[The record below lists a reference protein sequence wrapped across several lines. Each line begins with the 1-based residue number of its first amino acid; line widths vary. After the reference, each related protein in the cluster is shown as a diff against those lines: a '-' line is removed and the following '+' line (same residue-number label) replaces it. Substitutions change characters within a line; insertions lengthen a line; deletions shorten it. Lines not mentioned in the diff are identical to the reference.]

1 MSPATSTDSE
11 VFGMYDY
18 RRGGGVLLAFLLGG
32 VLGAVLGL
40 LFAPRSGKES
50 RDMIADGAQ
59 RYWDQGVELYGTGV
73 EKVTEMYESG
83 KETAGSTTADLRV
96 KIDAARDRLQ
106 DQVAETVPAAKGAVD
121 KTAGATKG
129 AVDKTAGAAHKT
141 LDSVAEKSSRKK
153 ADKTDDKAE
162 DTAEAPA
169 ADEAVPEV

>member
-1 MSPATSTDSE
+1 MWPATSTNSE
-11 VFGMYDY
+11 VLGMYDY

-59 RYWDQGVELYGTGV
+59 KYWDQGVELYGTGV
-73 EKVTEMYESG
+73 DKVTELYESG
-83 KETAGSTTADLRV
+83 KETAGSTTADLRG

-106 DQVAETVPAAKGAVD
+106 DQVAETVPAAKDAVD
-121 KTAGATKG
+121 KASGATKG

-141 LDSVAEKSSRKK
+141 LDNVAEKSKGKKGDK
-153 ADKTDDKAE
+153 ADE
-162 DTAEAPA
+162 TAEAPA

>member
-1 MSPATSTDSE
+1 
-11 VFGMYDY
+11 MYDY

-59 RYWDQGVELYGTGV
+59 KYWDQGVDLYGQGV
-73 EKVTEMYESG
+73 EKVTELYETG

-106 DQVAETVPAAKGAVD
+106 DQVAESVPAAKEAVD
-121 KTAGATKG
+121 KAEGATKG
-129 AVDKTAGAAHKT
+129 AVEKTAGAAHKT
-141 LDSVAEKSSRKK
+141 IDSVAEKTTRKK
-153 ADKTDDKAE
+153 GAKDEGTE
-162 DTAEAPA
+162 EAPV